1 MKHRNKSVKIYKIEF
16 PEGEKGAKQKGG
28 NMNTNFPGLKE
39 DIKAQLSG
47 RTVIQHVFLEHLL
60 CAIHGRQ
67 RNA

>member
-39 DIKAQLSG
+39 DIKAQDKKANGVLN
-47 RTVIQHVFLEHLL
+47 RTDKKTKLPVIK
-60 CAIHGRQ
+60 
-67 RNA
+67 

>member
-39 DIKAQLSG
+39 DIKAQDKKANG
-47 RTVIQHVFLEHLL
+47 VLERRR
-60 CAIHGRQ
+60 A
-67 RNA
+67 